1 MAVAFRSL
9 IRVTEGTKCNV
20 GQRYYMKNTLNRRI
34 NYRSTSTFLGT
45 NIDFSRKALNDQSFY
60 PSSQYRKL
68 HVTTVQAAEIVKFHL
83 SDIGKSRISND
94 GDCK

>member
-9 IRVTEGTKCNV
+9 IRITEGTKCNV

-45 NIDFSRKALNDQSFY
+45 NIDYSRKALNDQSFY

-83 SDIGKSRISND
+83 LDQEAL
-94 GDCK
+94 